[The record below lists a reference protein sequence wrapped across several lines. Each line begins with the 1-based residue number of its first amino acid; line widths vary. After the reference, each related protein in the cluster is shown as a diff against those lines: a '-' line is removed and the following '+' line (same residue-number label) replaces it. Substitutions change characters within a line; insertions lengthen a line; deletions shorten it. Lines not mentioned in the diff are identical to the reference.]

1 MIRCER
7 REKNNCDKV
16 WGVHWWMDGW
26 VPQRSP
32 QASPSTPSEDGFKGV
47 FKVSKQLAKQ
57 RLGEALFQVEGVE
70 QAKTQ
75 KDE

>member
-1 MIRCER
+1 MGRI
-7 REKNNCDKV
+7 
-16 WGVHWWMDGW
+16 HWWMDGW

-47 FKVSKQLAKQ
+47 FKASKELAKQ
-57 RLGEALFQVEGVE
+57 KYGEALFQVEGAE
-70 QAKTQ
+70 QAKTP